1 MAGSRG
7 SVLIWGTA
15 LIIVGAGVLLGL
27 LQSHEEETQRFADAG
42 VNQTPILAKNAP
54 VVVGFV
60 GDLAVGGN
68 ARDGDVIPFVI
79 GDELKLEA
87 EALNAIE
94 YRWSVNN
101 EVLKVNGQEW
111 STAPTRDYEVKAA
124 GEFHFAVQV
133 RGADPTSVSQR
144 KEAQLK
150 TLPVFIESFEPSLIE
165 PDEDRRLT
173 GADFT
178 VVVSLS
184 EPVGVDDDFYKLRY
198 LVNDQPVKHPDVDPE
213 DEQEG
218 EWCTERDF
226 TYTFPAPGVYSFKVE
241 VRRATAKEVEQR
253 KELATQ
259 IVVADAILT
268 TFDAESPGLAQGPE
282 NCAPLGSKIH
292 LNVFNESL
300 RGASECRFGVRK
312 ITAPEFEWLPASDGA
327 LWASGERDWQP
338 KEPGNYLLRAE
349 VREEGKQQTDDFREL
364 RYTITEEN
372 F

>member
-7 SVLIWGTA
+7 NLLIWGAA
-15 LIIVGAGVLLGL
+15 LVIVAAGVLLGL
-27 LQSHEEETQRFADAG
+27 LRSGGETDRFADTRG
-42 VNQTPILAKNAP
+42 DETPIVAKNAP
-54 VVVGFV
+54 VVVGFK
-60 GDLAVGGN
+60 GDLAIGGN
-68 ARDGDVIPFVI
+68 ARDGSVIPFVI
-79 GDELKLEA
+79 GDELRLEA

-94 YRWSVNN
+94 YRWTVND
-101 EVLKVNGQEW
+101 EALKVNGQEW
-111 STAPTRDYEVKAA
+111 STVPTRDYEVKAA
-124 GEFHFAVQV
+124 GEFRFAVQV
-133 RGADPTSVSQR
+133 RAADPRILSQP
-144 KEAQLK
+144 KETQLK
-150 TLPVFIESFEPSLIE
+150 TVPVFIECFEPSLIE

-173 GADFT
+173 GEQFT
-178 VVVSLS
+178 VVVTLS

-198 LVNDQPVKHPDVDPE
+198 LVNDQPVKHPDVD
-213 DEQEG
+213 DEENQEG
-218 EWCTERDF
+218 EWCSERDF
-226 TYTFPAPGVYSFKVE
+226 TYTFPAPGVYTLKVE
-241 VRRATAKEVEQR
+241 VRRATSKEVEQR

-268 TFDAESPGLAQGPE
+268 SFDAEAPGLAQGPE

-312 ITAPEFEWLPASDGA
+312 ITATEFEWLPDSEGTH
-327 LWASGERDWQP
+327 WAAGERDWQP

-349 VREEGKQQTDDFREL
+349 VREEGKAHADDYREM